1 MQRVTFTNSRNL
13 TLVGNLYPS
22 TAKSIVILSHG
33 FTSDKSSRGRHEL
46 LAGSLVRS
54 GFSALAFDFS
64 GSGESDDDLL
74 TIENQVDDLSSAI
87 EYVASE
93 GYTNIAL
100 QGHSLGG
107 LISLM
112 SYSPRIITMVLT
124 GPVTGPVNYLWEE
137 YYPRDRLE
145 QLRKNGRLE
154 VEVQSQWRQRVTVGS
169 LLLETF
175 ATIDQERLL
184 TGVKCPLLIIHG
196 NSKEDEEE
204 RMLLATT
211 RRGIKYL
218 PEGSRLDVIEEAGH
232 SFTGHMDE
240 VVDKTVDW
248 YTNHLPDGGSHER
261 E

>member
-33 FTSDKSSRGRHEL
+33 FTSDKSSHGRHQL
-46 LAGSLVRS
+46 LADALLRR
-54 GFSALAFDFS
+54 GFAAMPFDFS

-74 TIENQVDDLSSAI
+74 TIENQVDDLNSAI
-87 EYVASE
+87 EFAESE
-93 GYTNIAL
+93 GYRNIAL

-137 YYPRDRLE
+137 YYPRDRLVE
-145 QLRKNGRLE
+145 LRKNGRLE
-154 VEVQSQWRQRVTVGS
+154 VEVTSQWRRHVAVGS
-169 LLLETF
+169 QLLETF
-175 ATIDQERLL
+175 ALLDQERLL
-184 TGVKCPLLIIHG
+184 AGVKCPVLIIHG
-196 NSKEDEEE
+196 NSEDDDEE

-218 PEGSRLDVIEEAGH
+218 PEGSRLEVIEEAGH

-240 VVDKTVDW
+240 VVDKTVNW
-248 YTNHLPDGGSHER
+248 YINHLPDGGNHER
-261 E
+261 K